1 MLDTTPSIGDSELK
15 MYDCST
21 HKTAL
26 PQNIQI
32 HFTYNTQVCFQ
43 ILIFSLKFS

>member
-1 MLDTTPSIGDSELK
+1 MLDTTPGIGDLELK
-15 MYDCST
+15 TYDCST

>member
-1 MLDTTPSIGDSELK
+1 MLDTMPGTVDSELK
-15 MYDCST
+15 MYDCFT

-32 HFTYNTQVCFQ
+32 FTHNTEVCFQ